1 MTITI
6 SQHPTNAKV
15 TDMKKFNTAAFTLTK
30 PRLDSVK
37 NGAKWLG
44 GKLFTAVMIIATLI
58 FVIIFVLQ
66 SIQIRNMQGQYE
78 QKQAEHA
85 LLEERNLR
93 LKEHLEFLNSPGY
106 MLFVEKV
113 AREKLNLAKP
123 DETVIL
129 PVFTESKPATA
140 PEPAQAKPA
149 TPSQQSKPAWEAWLS
164 FFFGT

>member
-1 MTITI
+1 
-6 SQHPTNAKV
+6 
-15 TDMKKFNTAAFTLTK
+15 MKKFNTATFATSRL
-30 PRLDSVK
+30 RLDSVK

-44 GKLFTAVMIIATLI
+44 GKVFAAVMLIATLI

-78 QKQAEHA
+78 QKRAEHA

-129 PVFTESKPATA
+129 PVFSETKPATA
-140 PEPAQAKPA
+140 PEQTQAKPA
-149 TPSQQSKPAWEAWLS
+149 PPAPQSRPAWQAWLS